1 MIGLKIKGRQ
11 VIQPWNVERGLTKR
25 LEIDPPV
32 ILIMDII
39 SMHRRTVDLK
49 EQSRQDHNLTS

>member
-32 ILIMDII
+32 ILILDII